1 VAVSS
6 DGTNGHAALQHM
18 QAMPAGYPA
27 PALGLYIVAQQKK
40 GRRAGPCL
48 DVTVVSCCSKLGS
61 YMVALSAIFLCTKC
75 TDLLAINL
83 SSSVF

>member
-1 VAVSS
+1 MAVSS

-40 GRRAGPCL
+40 A
-48 DVTVVSCCSKLGS
+48 VV
-61 YMVALSAIFLCTKC
+61 
-75 TDLLAINL
+75 LAHV
-83 SSSVF
+83 SMSR